1 MWRYLTDLCDHAGLL
16 MLQRKFFLFLPHS
29 LFLFSSS
36 PTSPLPLLVTDVVG
50 DVSLIGLA
58 PVQSAGMRREKKK
71 QKKNQKG
78 KERFRWKKKG
88 LRTLHFCISHVSR
101 TQKPIGSDSPNNKQ
115 IIIDV

>member
-1 MWRYLTDLCDHAGLL
+1 
-16 MLQRKFFLFLPHS
+16 
-29 LFLFSSS
+29 
-36 PTSPLPLLVTDVVG
+36 LLVTDVVG

-58 PVQSAGMRREKKK
+58 PVQSAGMRRERRS
-71 QKKNQKG
+71 KKNQKG